1 MSDEHDLDERT
12 GEHHR
17 LTDHLRHDRT
27 GEHHV
32 DDHIG
37 DHLPRLRLD
46 THPHEGDEPV
56 VPGEPFAGA
65 AGDSTP
71 LEAARWH
78 VALLALV
85 LLAIGGVLVAI
96 LAADPV
102 DPWVQPFDDW
112 WLETVEANRNDTA
125 VNVAK
130 VLDLV
135 GSPWVTFP
143 VRGLAIAILLLR
155 RRWLQLSAFVMA
167 MVLSELA
174 IGPVKAWI
182 DRARP
187 PSIVETSGASF
198 PSGHAIAGAVT
209 AFALVVAFL
218 PRGRRRLRWMV
229 VATLFAGSMAW
240 SRTYLGAHWATD
252 TIAGICIGAG
262 VAILSEVV
270 FEEGRRRAALRAQ
283 LE

>member
-1 MSDEHDLDERT
+1 MTDDHDLDER
-12 GEHHR
+12 
-17 LTDHLRHDRT
+17 RT
-27 GEHHV
+27 GEHHL
-32 DDHIG
+32 G
-37 DHLPRLRLD
+37 EHLPRLHLE
-46 THPHEGDEPV
+46 THPHEGDEPI
-56 VPGEPFAGA
+56 VPGEPYADA
-65 AGDSTP
+65 AGDSPP
-71 LEAARWH
+71 LEKARWH

-85 LLAIGGVLVAI
+85 LLAIAGTLIAI

-143 VRGLAIAILLLR
+143 VRGIAVVILLLR

-167 MVLSELA
+167 VLLSELA

-198 PSGHAIAGAVT
+198 PSGHAIAAAVT
-209 AFALVVAFL
+209 AFALVAAFL
-218 PRGRRRLRWMV
+218 PRGRRRLHWMV
-229 VATLFAGSMAW
+229 AATLFASSMAW

-252 TIAGICIGAG
+252 TIAGTCIGAG

-270 FEEGRRRAALRAQ
+270 FEEGRRRAALRA
-283 LE
+283 LEE